1 MSTIY
6 TKAVVHESH
15 YHKTFLIT
23 HFKTT
28 FLVQLID
35 GKHVSNPNS
44 KQYQHTT
51 IFLDIAHHRSFKH
64 VAIKNCRS
72 TFLS

>member
-1 MSTIY
+1 MSIIY
-6 TKAVVHESH
+6 TNAVVHVSH
-15 YHKTFLIT
+15 SHKTFLIP

-28 FLVQLID
+28 FFVQLIA
-35 GKHVSNPNS
+35 GKHVSNSNS

-64 VAIKNCRS
+64 VAIKNYRS